1 MTRQIRVLLSVAMF
15 FQFFI
20 WGSWF
25 VTMGTYLFE
34 IGFQGSDIGA
44 AYSTTG
50 WAAIFSPLFVG
61 MIADRY
67 FAAQKVLGFLHLLGG
82 ACLFWVAQITTPGAF
97 FWVLLLYTL
106 CYMPTLALVNAIA
119 FRQMD
124 DPGVEF
130 PNVRVLGTIGWIA
143 AGWLIGLMQIE
154 ATAAPLKIAAGAS
167 VLTGLF
173 SFFLPHTPPRSSE
186 EKATLSEVLGLKAL
200 SLMRERSFA
209 VFAVTSLLVTIPL
222 AFYYNFANAF
232 LNEVGM
238 ENAAGKMTFGQ
249 MSEIIFM
256 VLMPLFFAR
265 LGVKK
270 MLLIGMLAWVVRYA
284 LFALGNNDA
293 LIWMYYGGIILHGIC
308 YDFFFVTGQIY
319 VDEKADADL
328 RSSAQGFIAL
338 ITYGVGILIGAQIS
352 GQVVQHYALADG
364 THEWEPVWLMAA
376 VMAAV
381 VAVLFA
387 LFFKDQDGRS
397 GRRDGGRVA

>member
-1 MTRQIRVLLSVAMF
+1 
-15 FQFFI
+15 
-20 WGSWF
+20 
-25 VTMGTYLFE
+25 
-34 IGFQGSDIGA
+34 
-44 AYSTTG
+44 
-50 WAAIFSPLFVG
+50 
-61 MIADRY
+61 
-67 FAAQKVLGFLHLLGG
+67 
-82 ACLFWVAQITTPGAF
+82 
-97 FWVLLLYTL
+97 
-106 CYMPTLALVNAIA
+106 
-119 FRQMD
+119 MD

-173 SFFLPHTPPRSSE
+173 SFFLPHTPPKASG

-209 VFAVTSLLVTIPL
+209 VFAITSLLVTIPL

-293 LIWMYYGGIILHGIC
+293 RVWMYYGGIILHGIC
-308 YDFFFVTGQIY
+308 FDFFFVTGQIY
-319 VDEKADADL
+319 VDKKADADL

-338 ITYGVGILIGAQIS
+338 ITYGVGILIGAHIS
-352 GQVVQHYALADG
+352 GQVDLHYALADG
-364 THEWEPVWLMAA
+364 THEWAPVWLMAA
-376 VMAAV
+376 MMAAV
-381 VAVLFA
+381 VTVLFV
-387 LFFKDQDGRS
+387 LFFKDQDGRL
-397 GRRDGGRVA
+397 GRRDSSRVA

>member
-173 SFFLPHTPPRSSE
+173 SFFLPHTPPRSSG

-270 MLLIGMLAWVVRYA
+270 MLLIGMLAWVV
-284 LFALGNNDA
+284 
-293 LIWMYYGGIILHGIC
+293 GGA
-308 YDFFFVTGQIY
+308 TR
-319 VDEKADADL
+319 A
-328 RSSAQGFIAL
+328 
-338 ITYGVGILIGAQIS
+338 GA
-352 GQVVQHYALADG
+352 V
-364 THEWEPVWLMAA
+364 
-376 VMAAV
+376 
-381 VAVLFA
+381 
-387 LFFKDQDGRS
+387 
-397 GRRDGGRVA
+397 